1 VQQRPVP
8 AAKRLRTDGK
18 ARPPLGRKQPAHCRE
33 QGSVGRRVLRPVPSA
48 PEDRELVAQNP
59 NLKLPLTTTAG
70 EHANESAEEPVHQR
84 HQHDAQSEPALPRSP
99 STAVP
104 AESSFFTPHAR
115 ELPVAVMDQDPH
127 LPALVV
133 ELHE

>member
-1 VQQRPVP
+1 MP

-18 ARPPLGRKQPAHCRE
+18 ADPPLGRKQSAHRRD

-48 PEDRELVAQNP
+48 PEDRELVAQNH

-84 HQHDAQSEPALPRSP
+84 HQDDATVWTGSAAIAQHGD
-99 STAVP
+99 P
-104 AESSFFTPHAR
+104 AESSFFTPQA
-115 ELPVAVMDQDPH
+115 
-127 LPALVV
+127 
-133 ELHE
+133 